1 MNEKIR
7 GKILKIL
14 KEQSK
19 RGLTITELVKISKLS
34 RHSVI
39 TALTK
44 LEGAKKV
51 SFKQTGMAKVYFSIG
66 GKK

>member
-1 MNEKIR
+1 MCEEKID
-7 GKILKIL
+7 KIIRIL

-34 RHSVI
+34 RYTVI

-51 SFKQTGMAKVYFSIG
+51 SFKQTGMAKVYFPR
-66 GKK
+66 